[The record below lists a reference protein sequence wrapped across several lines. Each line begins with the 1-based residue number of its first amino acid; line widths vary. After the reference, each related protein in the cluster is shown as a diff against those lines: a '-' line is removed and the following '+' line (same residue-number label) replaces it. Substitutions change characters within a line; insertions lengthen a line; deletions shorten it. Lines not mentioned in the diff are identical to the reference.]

1 MLDLK
6 KIKVYG
12 KDEEKTLDLSKL
24 NTNNP
29 TNTTG
34 DPIADKLNELRGL
47 VEDIKNKNKKYKKEY
62 LVNKLNEIIKT
73 YWSNEDYF

>member
-12 KDEEKTLDLSKL
+12 KDEEKTLDLTKI
-24 NTNNP
+24 NDNN
-29 TNTTG
+29 NSSG
-34 DPIADKLNELRGL
+34 DPKDNKLNELRGL

-73 YWSNEDYF
+73 HWTMEEYF